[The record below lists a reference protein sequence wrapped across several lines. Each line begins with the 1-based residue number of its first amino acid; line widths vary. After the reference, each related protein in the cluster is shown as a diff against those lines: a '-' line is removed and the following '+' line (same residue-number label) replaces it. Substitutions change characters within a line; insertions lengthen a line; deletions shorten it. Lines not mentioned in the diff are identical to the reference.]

1 MTYICI
7 YIYISDFDLFWSVFL
22 FFFLVVV
29 AVVFLVHV
37 LTTPSTYLYL
47 SPQNF
52 KLQRLSNK
60 EQHLYLERWQP

>member
-7 YIYISDFDLFWSVFL
+7 YISISRILI
-22 FFFLVVV
+22 FFGAFSCFFVVV
-29 AVVFLVHV
+29 VVVVFLVHV
-37 LTTPSTYLYL
+37 WTTPSTYLYL

>member
-22 FFFLVVV
+22 FFFFVV
-29 AVVFLVHV
+29 VVFLVHV
-37 LTTPSTYLYL
+37 WTTPSTYLYL

>member
-22 FFFLVVV
+22 FFFVVV
-29 AVVFLVHV
+29 VDAVFLVHV
-37 LTTPSTYLYL
+37 WTTPSTYLYL

>member
-22 FFFLVVV
+22 FFFVAVVV
-29 AVVFLVHV
+29 AVFLVHV
-37 LTTPSTYLYL
+37 WTTPSTYLYL

>member
-22 FFFLVVV
+22 FFFVVV
-29 AVVFLVHV
+29 VVFLVHV
-37 LTTPSTYLYL
+37 WTTPSTYLYL

>member
-22 FFFLVVV
+22 FLFVVV
-29 AVVFLVHV
+29 VVVVFLVHV
-37 LTTPSTYLYL
+37 WTTPSTYLYL